1 MTNDG
6 TFKAITWLIFSII
19 CFDLMAVHIRYLTT
33 TYTAEELSFYRN
45 TLGLIPSLLLLY
57 ITAELSLKFKDYK
70 IKQWKLALF
79 RGLVVALAQL
89 LFYTAISKLE
99 LATVATLGQTG
110 PIFIVIL
117 AIVLYREYVGIWRWA
132 AIFTGFLGAILVIR
146 PGSDIFT
153 WNSLLPVGASFC
165 YALSIVTL
173 RSFKRE
179 ISNSILYLY
188 SAIASAFGAGLYA
201 SLSITF
207 TPIQNYFDATLL
219 LSMSFCGGFGVV
231 CLMIA
236 YRAADV
242 SAIAPF
248 NYFGILSAFIL
259 GWVIFGE
266 FPVDTLLPGAFF
278 IVAAGLVIIWREK
291 INKNK

>member
-1 MTNDG
+1 
-6 TFKAITWLIFSII
+6 
-19 CFDLMAVHIRYLTT
+19 MAVHIRYLTT

-57 ITAELSLKFKDYK
+57 STAELSLNFKDYK

-117 AIVLYREYVGIWRWA
+117 AILLYKEFVGIWRWA

-236 YRAADV
+236 YRAAEV

-291 INKNK
+291 INKN